1 MKELKNVLVI
11 SSRPPFHSAGLGQD
25 IIDALSENGI
35 NVDYLTRFKYKN
47 QPDNVISIRNEKP
60 LIIMT
65 LSRLLSFLRLDAIKR
80 IIHRIKPQ
88 KSPYIINN
96 NIEIK
101 YPYEDN
107 PAIPIE
113 EVVNAINKDYDLVI
127 TLIWQDMI
135 TTETLKKIYHK
146 INAPIL
152 IYSPDMTPMTGGC
165 FYFNNCTRYTQ
176 GCGFCPGL
184 NSPILEDN
192 SRRNYYIKKD
202 NYAQMNVSFL
212 GNTWMNQYVKRSLL
226 FPSDRIFK
234 TEIVID
240 EVKFRPLNQTS
251 IRRELGLPIDGFI
264 IMLRS
269 TPDIRKGNKDMKRV
283 IDKFVKKLTADE
295 QTNVCILTVGNDYFS
310 SICDISSTYSIFD
323 LGIVDKT
330 LLIKAYNASDLFLCA
345 SIDDAGPSMINQS
358 LMCGTPVVSYK
369 IGTTLDVIESGK
381 SGFYSDIRDVNT
393 MAENV
398 HRIFELK
405 LEQKANIREFSREIA
420 LMHNSK
426 KAFYESIK
434 NIWSIVRDVN
444 AC

>member
-1 MKELKNVLVI
+1 
-11 SSRPPFHSAGLGQD
+11 
-25 IIDALSENGI
+25 
-35 NVDYLTRFKYKN
+35 
-47 QPDNVISIRNEKP
+47 
-60 LIIMT
+60 
-65 LSRLLSFLRLDAIKR
+65 
-80 IIHRIKPQ
+80 
-88 KSPYIINN
+88 
-96 NIEIK
+96 
-101 YPYEDN
+101 
-107 PAIPIE
+107 
-113 EVVNAINKDYDLVI
+113 
-127 TLIWQDMI
+127 
-135 TTETLKKIYHK
+135 
-146 INAPIL
+146 
-152 IYSPDMTPMTGGC
+152 
-165 FYFNNCTRYTQ
+165 
-176 GCGFCPGL
+176 
-184 NSPILEDN
+184 
-192 SRRNYYIKKD
+192 
-202 NYAQMNVSFL
+202 
-212 GNTWMNQYVKRSLL
+212 
-226 FPSDRIFK
+226 
-234 TEIVID
+234 
-240 EVKFRPLNQTS
+240 
-251 IRRELGLPIDGFI
+251 
-264 IMLRS
+264 MLRS